1 MNIEEVLSTTH
12 RISPRE
18 RVPFHCTCCG
28 ECCRHVRQSV
38 PLESPDVF
46 RLTRLLREKDKG
58 IICMDDFIA
67 RYTEL
72 ALLDECGYFMLMLK
86 VTGVDDACIF
96 LKENRCMVHA
106 AKPRTCRIY
115 LFVAGIG
122 DDGQPEYLVSREK
135 EHHFKGPAVH
145 VKAWMKRRFTE
156 EDKAFLRMD
165 LGSARV
171 IARLMRRIPE
181 FHRQQAMLL
190 FWRYKYSDFDL
201 DQPFL
206 TQYAKN
212 LQQLKAALSL
222 LAEQP

>member
-115 LFVAGIG
+115 PFVAGIG

-145 VKAWMKRRFTE
+145 VKTWMKRRFTE

-165 LGSARV
+165 LSSARD

-212 LQQLKAALSL
+212 LQQLKASLSL

>member
-58 IICMDDFIA
+58 IICMDDFVA

-96 LKENRCMVHA
+96 LKENRCMV
-106 AKPRTCRIY
+106 
-115 LFVAGIG
+115 
-122 DDGQPEYLVSREK
+122 QPEYLVSREK
-135 EHHFKGPAVH
+135 EHHFKGPVVH
-145 VKAWMKRRFTE
+145 IKTWMKRRFTE

-165 LGSARV
+165 LGSARD

-206 TQYAKN
+206 KQYAKN

-222 LAEQP
+222 LAERP

>member
-72 ALLDECGYFMLMLK
+72 ALLDECGYFMLMHNEKKPALE
-86 VTGVDDACIF
+86 VPQTGDNSHMALWLGLLGIS
-96 LKENRCMVHA
+96 
-106 AKPRTCRIY
+106 
-115 LFVAGIG
+115 GIG
-122 DDGQPEYLVSREK
+122 AAAIL
-135 EHHFKGPAVH
+135 
-145 VKAWMKRRFTE
+145 
-156 EDKAFLRMD
+156 
-165 LGSARV
+165 
-171 IARLMRRIPE
+171 LMRKR
-181 FHRQQAMLL
+181 
-190 FWRYKYSDFDL
+190 K
-201 DQPFL
+201 
-206 TQYAKN
+206 K
-212 LQQLKAALSL
+212 
-222 LAEQP
+222 

>member
-46 RLTRLLREKDKG
+46 RLTRLLRERDKG
-58 IICMDDFIA
+58 IICMDDFVA

-96 LKENRCMVHA
+96 LKENRCMSMRQNQE
-106 AKPRTCRIY
+106 P
-115 LFVAGIG
+115 AGFIHSL
-122 DDGQPEYLVSREK
+122 PVSEMTATRNI
-135 EHHFKGPAVH
+135 
-145 VKAWMKRRFTE
+145 W
-156 EDKAFLRMD
+156 
-165 LGSARV
+165 
-171 IARLMRRIPE
+171 
-181 FHRQQAMLL
+181 
-190 FWRYKYSDFDL
+190 
-201 DQPFL
+201 
-206 TQYAKN
+206 
-212 LQQLKAALSL
+212 
-222 LAEQP
+222 

>member
-115 LFVAGIG
+115 PFVAGIG
-122 DDGQPEYLVSREK
+122 DDGQPGISGEPRKGTPFQRPGRSCKGMDETAVYRGRQSVSQN
-135 EHHFKGPAVH
+135 
-145 VKAWMKRRFTE
+145 
-156 EDKAFLRMD
+156 
-165 LGSARV
+165 GSWFCSGYCTTHA
-171 IARLMRRIPE
+171 ADTRIPS
-181 FHRQQAMLL
+181 ATG
-190 FWRYKYSDFDL
+190 DA
-201 DQPFL
+201 PV
-206 TQYAKN
+206 
-212 LQQLKAALSL
+212 
-222 LAEQP
+222 LAI